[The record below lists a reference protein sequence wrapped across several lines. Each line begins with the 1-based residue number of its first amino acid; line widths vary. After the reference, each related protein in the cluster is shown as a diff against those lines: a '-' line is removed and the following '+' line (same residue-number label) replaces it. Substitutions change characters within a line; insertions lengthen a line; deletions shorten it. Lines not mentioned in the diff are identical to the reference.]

1 MSPAT
6 TQTTHSPTPTTISFL
21 TSNKRH
27 PKSLLVSR
35 LRATARV
42 VLICYALLIDLAKA
56 QTLLEVPQQVNS
68 YINLILKV
76 TLTSPLVYFV
86 AGYLEWWVLALLT
99 LGTGYVCLRRNYVG
113 VSTLLLPPSST
124 SNT

>member
-1 MSPAT
+1 MSPPT
-6 TQTTHSPTPTTISFL
+6 TLTTHSPTPTTVSFL

-42 VLICYALLIDLAKA
+42 VVISYALLIDLAKA
-56 QTLLEVPQQVNS
+56 QTLLDLPPQVNA
-68 YINLILKV
+68 YINLILKL
-76 TLTSPLVYFV
+76 TLTNPLVYLV
-86 AGYLEWWVLALLT
+86 AGYVDWWVLALLT

-113 VSTLLLPPSST
+113 M
-124 SNT
+124 SNLI